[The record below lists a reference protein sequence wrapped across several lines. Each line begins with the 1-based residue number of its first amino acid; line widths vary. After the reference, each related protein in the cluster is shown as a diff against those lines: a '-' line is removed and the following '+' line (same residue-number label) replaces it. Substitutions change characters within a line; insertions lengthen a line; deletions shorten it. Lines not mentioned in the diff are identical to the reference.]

1 MLTVAR
7 VTFFCHIPKR
17 LQFCTPGPYIATVS
31 KFTKGM
37 SGTFCT
43 NRDFSKVKFVIKEHR
58 KRESLQKL
66 ADSKF
71 STAESL
77 QAQILLESVL

>member
-37 SGTFCT
+37 SGTFFL
-43 NRDFSKVKFVIKEHR
+43 NQDFSKVKFVIKEHR
-58 KRESLQKL
+58 KRESHFQKL

-77 QAQILLESVL
+77 